1 MCFSYVR
8 ILDVGVQLIARGTQF
23 LMTNAPNAPTA
34 PLQASLLACLQAI
47 RPPADIEEWV
57 QADKVERS
65 EAKPSADYSQGVYD
79 VLAALGV
86 LTGPNKTPASPM
98 AFYFV
103 QSLMHTIA
111 EETLTA
117 QSWKRLAGDVCGGIG
132 ARLVD
137 LIESNRL
144 ACSPEPTPMRVI
156 RVVTAVIKARRSDGD
171 VYLMQYDDKA
181 EQFQPIG
188 GKQEA
193 SDASNQAALI
203 RELCEELSIP
213 GLISGEDCHIHPIV
227 EHALILEVSNS
238 LHVVTQYDHSF
249 YHLTNV
255 RFPIHTDDI
264 TRWISASELA
274 ARKTRDGYAI
284 TSLFEDHLPGVLP
297 TLGSS
302 ISGTMA

>member
-1 MCFSYVR
+1 M
-8 ILDVGVQLIARGTQF
+8 
-23 LMTNAPNAPTA
+23 
-34 PLQASLLACLQAI
+34 ACLQAI

-57 QADKVERS
+57 QANKVERS

-86 LTGPNKTPASPM
+86 LTGPNNTPVSPM

-111 EETLTA
+111 EETLTSE
-117 QSWKRLAGDVCGGIG
+117 SWKRLAGDVCGGVG

-137 LIESNRL
+137 LMESNRI
-144 ACSPEPTPMRVI
+144 ACSPEPTPLRVI
-156 RVVTAVIKARRSDGD
+156 QVVTAVIKARRADGD
-171 VYLMQYDDKA
+171 VFLMQYDEKA

-188 GKQEA
+188 GKQETT
-193 SDASNQAALI
+193 DASNQAALI
-203 RELCEELSIP
+203 RELCEELTIP
-213 GLISGEDCHIHPIV
+213 VLIPGEDCHIHPIV

-238 LHVVTQYDHSF
+238 LHIVTRYDHSF

-255 RFPIHTDDI
+255 RFPIQTDDI
-264 TRWISASELA
+264 TRWISASELV

-284 TSLFEDHLPGVLP
+284 TALFDDHLPGVLP
-297 TLGSS
+297 MLGYSLTGS
-302 ISGTMA
+302 VS